1 MAARGGA
8 AGKASGGGQGSLQVK
23 VKNGKS
29 LAPGDVFIRLIPGSG
44 QGARDSVKGKKKK
57 KLQTT
62 VKKKAQH
69 QNWDE
74 QFDDIDYEE
83 GMVLTV
89 EVCHKSRFKEP
100 LVPAVHNL
108 DIASLHLVNLSPK
121 DHTIE
126 FLDGSSLDLTLVV
139 DDGESLFGLS
149 IGLAAKREKQDI
161 PTIVT
166 TCIDTITRGPR
177 GLKIEGLYRIPGK
190 ASAIKEFKAAF
201 NASHEYKFKDG
212 INPNWIASLLKQ
224 YFRDLPDPLF
234 TTNLYADFIACVPK
248 GADSA
253 DINGISSI
261 VAKMP
266 KAHRETFQYLFKHLL
281 DVVREPTNKMTEK
294 SLATCFG
301 PTLLNP
307 PSGGAPLS
315 AGMMVASQKQ
325 NDVVEAILR
334 NPEVFEKD
342 EGQYQMLNPDNEIAE
357 VYEGHVAQPLMQT
370 DEEVFIIDACNRNG
384 GGGEMGFAEFKA
396 ACYDLGH
403 FNVNEAFFKEEV
415 TLSGRVGVDE
425 FVDWFKGT
433 ASYRKFAELEK
444 QPQRAFKE
452 TIEYFRK
459 YDKALTG
466 RLPEAEFSRCMED
479 LNRTSEYGIPERA
492 LKDIIL
498 RSPTGPNIAFEFVF
512 FEFIALSAD
521 SNTQCKYTSARGV
534 CTNLAMNEFCA
545 LHYCSK
551 CHQKKQSNLTF
562 CRECGGTEEAEG
574 RVQADSA
581 EECAYKSRN
590 GHCNSAHMPDS
601 KFCRHH
607 ACPKCPNQKSSRT
620 ADCGC

>member
-1 MAARGGA
+1 MVPGTGHVSHRRLPLLFAAALLACCPATGSGAAGQSLSGTPCEKHRHCSERMHCGGAGTCQPCAECSVPPSKGGACPNKCSALYYASRESNGNFSASTPAPRDNEFGSGGGWESGEGGETRTPTTTAKAAPAPAPATPKFQESRFRDSCVPAFEIEAIMAARGGA

-89 EVCHKSRFKEP
+89 EVCHKRRFKEP

-126 FLDGSSLDLTLVV
+126 FSDGSSLDLTLVV

-248 GADSA
+248 GAD
-253 DINGISSI
+253 
-261 VAKMP
+261 
-266 KAHRETFQYLFKHLL
+266 
-281 DVVREPTNKMTEK
+281 
-294 SLATCFG
+294 
-301 PTLLNP
+301 
-307 PSGGAPLS
+307 
-315 AGMMVASQKQ
+315 
-325 NDVVEAILR
+325 
-334 NPEVFEKD
+334 
-342 EGQYQMLNPDNEIAE
+342 
-357 VYEGHVAQPLMQT
+357 
-370 DEEVFIIDACNRNG
+370 
-384 GGGEMGFAEFKA
+384 
-396 ACYDLGH
+396 
-403 FNVNEAFFKEEV
+403 
-415 TLSGRVGVDE
+415 
-425 FVDWFKGT
+425 
-433 ASYRKFAELEK
+433 
-444 QPQRAFKE
+444 
-452 TIEYFRK
+452 
-459 YDKALTG
+459 
-466 RLPEAEFSRCMED
+466 
-479 LNRTSEYGIPERA
+479 
-492 LKDIIL
+492 
-498 RSPTGPNIAFEFVF
+498 
-512 FEFIALSAD
+512 
-521 SNTQCKYTSARGV
+521 
-534 CTNLAMNEFCA
+534 
-545 LHYCSK
+545 
-551 CHQKKQSNLTF
+551 
-562 CRECGGTEEAEG
+562 
-574 RVQADSA
+574 
-581 EECAYKSRN
+581 
-590 GHCNSAHMPDS
+590 
-601 KFCRHH
+601 
-607 ACPKCPNQKSSRT
+607 
-620 ADCGC
+620 